1 MNAPLQRDI
10 GIPLYLQVSEILMRQ
25 ILNGKFAPGS
35 SLAAEPDLC
44 VEFGVARGTIRQALA
59 KLEVEG
65 FVRREQGRG
74 TFITWGE
81 LQVADTGLTGSQ
93 IGLVVPYV
101 RDSFVSTILLGAE
114 RAATEHDLSI
124 TFKHA
129 ENNLDRQNKVL
140 EDLVSQQ
147 MAGIILYPVN
157 SLKTDVV
164 EQLVRSSYPLVLV
177 DRYLRGLSTD
187 YVMSDQFGGA
197 LRAMQHLIGL
207 GHTHIGLVSWRDP
220 SVSLEQRA
228 AGYRQALI
236 EAGLPYDP
244 ALMCE
249 VEGYPSVAVEPLREF
264 LSDTPQLSAVFAV
277 NDQLALAVYKSARE
291 LGLRIPDDLAVVGF
305 DNLDF
310 TMHLDVPLTTIE
322 QPAQEMGY
330 QAVEALVRRING
342 TATTWQQLILPTRL
356 IIRQSCGAEIDE
368 AALDSAVL

>member
-1 MNAPLQRDI
+1 MSAPLQRDN
-10 GIPLYLQVSEILMRQ
+10 GIPLYLQVSEILTRQ
-25 ILNGKFAPGS
+25 ILNGDFPSGS

-44 VEFGVARGTIRQALA
+44 IEFGVARGTIRQALA
-59 KLEVEG
+59 KLEAEG

-74 TFITWGE
+74 TFVTWGE
-81 LQVADTGLTGSQ
+81 IQPTDTGLGGNQ

-129 ENNLDRQNKVL
+129 ENNLERQNRVL
-140 EDLVSQQ
+140 EDLVNQQ
-147 MAGIILYPVN
+147 LAGIILYPVN
-157 SLKTDVV
+157 SLKTEMV
-164 EQLVRSSYPLVLV
+164 ERLVRSGYPLVLV
-177 DRYLRGLSTD
+177 DRYLRGLPTD

-207 GHTHIGLVSWRDP
+207 GHTRIGLVSWRDP

-244 ALMCE
+244 NLMCE

-264 LSDTPQLSAVFAV
+264 LAQSPRVRAVFAV

-310 TMHLDVPLTTIE
+310 TMHLDVPLTTVE

-330 QAVEALVRRING
+330 QAVEALVRRMNG
-342 TATTWQQLILPTRL
+342 AATTYQQIILPTRL
-356 IIRQSCGAEIDE
+356 IIRHSCGAEANE
-368 AALDSAVL
+368 VALDSAAL